1 VLSGGGVG
9 GLMGGLLGGLVAV
22 WAIPLLVRLSPVDMR
37 ALGPISMNQNVLAFS
52 IAVSLLSGTLFGLAP
67 ALHASRVNLNESLKE
82 GERTSSGTHRRT
94 RSTLAVAQIAP
105 PLGLPVRRGLLVE
118 SFVRLIP

>member
-1 VLSGGGVG
+1 GVVL
-9 GLMGGLLGGLVAV
+9 AV
-22 WAIPLLVRLSPVDMR
+22 WAIPLLVRLSPVDIR
-37 ALGPISMNQNVLAFS
+37 VRGPITIHQNVLAFS
-52 IAVSLLSGTLFGLAP
+52 IAASLLSGTLFGLAP
-67 ALHASRVNLNESLKE
+67 ALYASRVNLNESLKE
-82 GERTSSGTHRRT
+82 GERSSSGTHRRT